1 MSNDSA
7 VQKRDKSKLN
17 PVENMLLTVVDT
29 ISRREGRLEQLL
41 PSDMSPQ
48 RFTESVRLALATN
61 TDLLACTPES
71 VVLAVLKAA
80 KLGIDVSGGALG
92 HGYLTKYGTECTFVP
107 GYKGLVALAVLA
119 GVVQDMTPILV
130 HEADHFI
137 PEEGDNPRIEHRPFV
152 PRKATDKRGAI
163 IATYTRVLLPS
174 GAKVIKGLLYL
185 DDIARIEAG
194 VKAKNGPWG
203 TAHRPEMVKKSSIK
217 NSFKTIGVPSSEQAA
232 RLRAALEA
240 DNDADTLEVE
250 GRVIPSEAVPPAP
263 TTRTAG
269 LKNRLTEGQPRE
281 TLETPRE
288 RLPMSHPEAEPPD
301 DVVLPGGSRQS
312 GEDG

>member
-1 MSNDSA
+1 MSNETA

-48 RFTESVRLALATN
+48 RFTEAVRLALATN
-61 TDLLACTPES
+61 NDLLQCTPES
-71 VVLAVLKAA
+71 VVGAVLKAA

-119 GVVQDMTPILV
+119 GVVQDMTPIAV
-130 HEADHFI
+130 HEADHFV

-152 PRKATDKRGAI
+152 PRKSTDKRGAI

-174 GAKVIKGLLYL
+174 GAKVVKGLLYL
-185 DDIARIEAG
+185 DDIERIEAG
-194 VKAKNGPWG
+194 VKASKSPWKGP
-203 TAHRPEMVKKSSIK
+203 HRTEQIKKSSIK
-217 NSFKTIGVPSSEQAA
+217 NAFKTLGVPSSEQAA

-240 DNDADTLEVE
+240 DNDADALEVE
-250 GRVIPSEAVPPAP
+250 GRVISSEPAP
-263 TTRTAG
+263 TSRTQG

-281 TLETPRE
+281 TLESPRE
-288 RLPMSHPEAEPPD
+288 RLAISHPEAEPPD
-301 DVVLPGGSRQS
+301 DVALPSGREPGS
-312 GEDG
+312 DG